1 MYTRLEEVI
10 HFVFKAFKGKKRIK
24 EDIDLSF
31 HSICVGTMLK
41 EIGMNEDIV
50 ITGYL
55 HDIIEDTNYDY
66 EYLKNKYGE
75 VIASNVMYLSENRS
89 IKDFKER
96 KLEFINRLD
105 SQDNDELIVVEIAD
119 KLHNLLSDY
128 ELYKKMMKKLPL
140 NKDGI
145 VISYLHNTTDLIKEV
160 FNDKRVTF
168 EEYKPYGGMMVY
180 KR

>member
-31 HSICVGTMLK
+31 HSICVGEMLK

-75 VIASNVMYLSENRS
+75 VIANNVSYLSENRD

-96 KLEFINRLD
+96 KIEFINRLD

-128 ELYKKMMKKLPL
+128 ELYKKNGKDALATLSTTYDMNKWYYLEMLKLF
-140 NKDGI
+140 
-145 VISYLHNTTDLIKEV
+145 E
-160 FNDKRVTF
+160 KRVSNNKLLDR
-168 EEYKPYGGMMVY
+168 YKEIVSIYFI
-180 KR
+180 

>member
-128 ELYKKMMKKLPL
+128 ELYKRDGRDALATLSTTYEMNKWYYFEMLNLFEKRFSNNKLL
-140 NKDGI
+140 DRYKEI
-145 VISYLHNTTDLIKEV
+145 ISIY
-160 FNDKRVTF
+160 FN
-168 EEYKPYGGMMVY
+168 
-180 KR
+180 